1 MTLKNVIF
9 FIKKLMAAA
18 IVCISVC
25 GSFFS
30 EFWTLWNFILLVVG
44 ISYIIVPLINII
56 RKRRFDIRVEG
67 MAFNAVILFF
77 IAFYYYDTG
86 HFEFLFFAGI
96 AYVIL
101 NTWLSVLVRRDC
113 RESFSVGRRSILL
126 TVMSTLFII
135 LIVVSPF
142 VCCIEF
148 SIVRIMVYAIL
159 MVWPLLYFGRMLF
172 MNNTKWKKVAPGDV
186 VMGQSISI
194 GLLIVCTV
202 HFNDIKSEVP
212 NSLIPLILVM
222 SIYVVDIMK
231 SSLEGE
237 N

>member
-9 FIKKLMAAA
+9 FIKNLMAAA

-101 NTWLSVLVRRDC
+101 NTCCLCWLGVIVENRLVLAD
-113 RESFSVGRRSILL
+113 G
-126 TVMSTLFII
+126 
-135 LIVVSPF
+135 VS
-142 VCCIEF
+142 C
-148 SIVRIMVYAIL
+148 L
-159 MVWPLLYFGRMLF
+159 
-172 MNNTKWKKVAPGDV
+172 
-186 VMGQSISI
+186 Q
-194 GLLIVCTV
+194 
-202 HFNDIKSEVP
+202 
-212 NSLIPLILVM
+212 
-222 SIYVVDIMK
+222 
-231 SSLEGE
+231 
-237 N
+237 